1 MPITPLVWELTIGL
15 IVALL
20 LFDYFFHVR
29 RAHVPS
35 LQEAARWSA
44 AYVGV
49 ALLFGIAV
57 LVFGGA
63 ELGAEYFAGY
73 VTEKALSVDNVFV
86 FLFILNRF
94 KVPPADRQKAL
105 LFGIVVSLIVRTAF
119 ILVGAALISAFS
131 WVFYLFGLLLLV
143 TAGHLL
149 KPEVLDE
156 DREDDLVVRIA
167 RRLFRTTDYY
177 DRDRLF
183 TIRDGKRTLTPMMP
197 VIVSLGITDL
207 MFAMDSIPAI
217 FGLTQNVFIVFTATA
232 FALLGLRQLFFLIEG
247 LLARLLYLGYGL
259 ALILAF
265 IGVKLILHAL
275 HQNNLPFINGGAP
288 VNVGE
293 ISTVQSLV
301 VIVTILAVTIY
312 ASVRSPK
319 GKAKAA
325 VMALQRHAAEYLE
338 MNGGASVAERERVYA
353 SMVAMERQVACLD
366 PKFGPLI
373 RQPDALK
380 ELVAEA
386 HRRHSRIARPAIA
399 ADDVL
404 ERR

>member
-1 MPITPLVWELTIGL
+1 MPITPLAWELTIGL

-20 LFDYFFHVR
+20 AFDYFFHVR

-35 LQEAARWSA
+35 IREAAGWSA
-44 AYVGV
+44 AYIGI
-49 ALLFGIAV
+49 ALLFGVAV
-57 LVFGGA
+57 LAFGGA

-94 KVPPADRQKAL
+94 KVPPQDRQKAL

-149 KPEVLDE
+149 KPEIVDE
-156 DREDDLVVRIA
+156 DREDDLVVRLA

-183 TIRDGKRTLTPMMP
+183 TVHDGKRTLTPMLP
-197 VIVSLGITDL
+197 VIVSLGATDL

-325 VMALQRHAAEYLE
+325 VMALQRRAEEYLE
-338 MNGGASVAERERVYA
+338 LGDGAPVVERERAYGR
-353 SMVAMERQVACLD
+353 MVAMERQVACLD

-373 RQPDALK
+373 RQSETLK
-380 ELVAEA
+380 ERIAEA
-386 HRRHSRIARPAIA
+386 HRRHPRIAQQLPRAQYE
-399 ADDVL
+399 DW
-404 ERR
+404 

>member
-1 MPITPLVWELTIGL
+1 MPITPLAWELTIGL

-35 LQEAARWSA
+35 LAEAARWSA
-44 AYVGV
+44 AYVGI
-49 ALLFGIAV
+49 ALLFGVAV
-57 LVFGGA
+57 LAFGGA
-63 ELGAEYFAGY
+63 ELGAEFFAGY

-149 KPEVLDE
+149 KPEMVDE

-167 RRLFRTTDYY
+167 RRLFRTTDYF
-177 DRDRLF
+177 DGDRLF
-183 TIRDGKRTLTPMMP
+183 TVRDGRRTLTPMMP
-197 VIVSLGITDL
+197 VIVSLGGTDL
-207 MFAMDSIPAI
+207 LFAMDSIPAI

-275 HQNNLPFINGGAP
+275 HENNLPFINGGAP

-312 ASVRSPK
+312 ASMRSPR
-319 GKAKAA
+319 GKAQAA
-325 VMALQRHAAEYLE
+325 VTALHRHAVEYLE
-338 MNGGASVAERERVYA
+338 LGEGTLDAEREKAYA
-353 SMVAMERQVACLD
+353 GMVAMERQVACLD
-366 PKFGPLI
+366 PKLASLI
-373 RQPDALK
+373 RLPETLK
-380 ELVAEA
+380 ERLAEA
-386 HRRHSRIARPAIA
+386 HRRHGTLPDGTVGRK
-399 ADDVL
+399 
-404 ERR
+404 